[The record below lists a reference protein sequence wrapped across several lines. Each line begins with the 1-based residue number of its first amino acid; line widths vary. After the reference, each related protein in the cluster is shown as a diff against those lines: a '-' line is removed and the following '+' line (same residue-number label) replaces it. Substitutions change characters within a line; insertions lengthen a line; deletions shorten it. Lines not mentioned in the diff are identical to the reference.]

1 MRKWPLFRCASDR
14 RCTRCFAW
22 QAQYFVMVW
31 PGPKELKVSSFL
43 GAQANTARFAWH
55 FPYVGLSWLATFR
68 LTRRIVWQ
76 AQYFVTVWP
85 GRKELKVSSF
95 LGAQVN
101 TARFAWH
108 LQYAGTFDWWRN
120 WKCLA
125 FWVRKGTR
133 LVLHGIYSMLGLS
146 WLATFRLTRRIVW
159 QAQYFVTVW
168 PKG

>member
-22 QAQYFVMVW
+22 QAQYFVTVW
-31 PGPKELKVSSFL
+31 PGPKELEVSSFL
-43 GAQANTARFAWH
+43 GAQVNTARFAWH
-55 FPYVGLSWLATFR
+55 LQYVGLSWLATFR

-108 LQYAGTFDWWRN
+108 LQY
-120 WKCLA
+120 
-125 FWVRKGTR
+125 V
-133 LVLHGIYSMLGLS
+133 GLS

-159 QAQYFVTVW
+159 QAQYFVRFDLGGRNW
-168 PKG
+168 KCLAF